1 MRISAVPGF
10 LFDSNLWVAVTFAAH
25 PFHDPAG
32 IQIKQSSPSRPLCR
46 LRAIE
51 LSSLRLITTP
61 AVHRAFGVPHFS
73 NTEAI
78 AFLTSLFHKT
88 ECLEIEEPERTR
100 ELWLRLADAESAC
113 PKVWMDA
120 YLAAVAI
127 RGGLDFITF
136 DLDFQRF
143 ESHGL
148 SLTLLKRE

>member
-1 MRISAVPGF
+1 
-10 LFDSNLWVAVTFAAH
+10 
-25 PFHDPAG
+25 
-32 IQIKQSSPSRPLCR
+32 
-46 LRAIE
+46 
-51 LSSLRLITTP
+51 
-61 AVHRAFGVPHFS
+61 VPHFS